1 MSYFPLTSKDLK
13 AKGLKIAIVYRHEKG
28 TFEVWLSGRSREI
41 VKEYSSLFT
50 GMNKDFFHD
59 KSNGDAIV
67 ERVLTDK
74 PDFDNQEE
82 LLKIIVEGIGKFIED
97 IYGYILEK

>member
-13 AKGLKIAIVYRHEKG
+13 AKGLKNAIVYRHEKG
-28 TFEVWLSGRSREI
+28 TFEVWLSGRNREVI
-41 VKEYSSLFT
+41 KWYSPLFT
-50 GMNKDFFHD
+50 NIVEFCHD